1 MMTTPIYVV
10 DAFTN
15 QAFKGNPAAVCV
27 LPTSRDDI
35 WMQHVAS
42 EMNLSET
49 AFLHPYQDG
58 YSLRWFTPNTE
69 VDLCGHATLA
79 SARILWELDHIS
91 AEQPITFYTK
101 SGILTASKRGEWI
114 ELDFPSEQPKQENV
128 YPNELIDGLGIQPL
142 YVGRNRFDYL
152 IEIDSEQR
160 LKELN
165 PNFSLLEQIDTRG
178 IIVTSKSTSTEYDFI
193 SRCFFPAVGVNEDPV
208 TGSAH
213 CCLGPYWQEKLNK
226 NEFLAYQASK
236 RGGILKI
243 KLQHD
248 RVFLLGQAIT
258 VLRSELLL

>member
-1 MMTTPIYVV
+1 MTTPIYVV

-27 LPTSRDDI
+27 LSTSQDDI
-35 WMQHVAS
+35 WMQNIAA

-49 AFLHPYQDG
+49 AFLHPYKDG

-79 SARILWELDHIS
+79 SAHILWELGHMNS
-91 AEQPITFYTK
+91 EQPIRFYTK
-101 SGILTASKRGEWI
+101 SGVLTASKSGEWI
-114 ELDFPSEQPKQENV
+114 ELDFPSEQPKQENI
-128 YPNELIDGLGIQPL
+128 YPKELIEGLGIQPL

-152 IEIDSEQR
+152 IEIDSEQMLR
-160 LKELN
+160 ELN

-178 IIVTSKSTSTEYDFI
+178 IIVTSKSPSTEYDFF

-243 KLQHD
+243 KLHND

-258 VLRSELLL
+258 ILRSELLN